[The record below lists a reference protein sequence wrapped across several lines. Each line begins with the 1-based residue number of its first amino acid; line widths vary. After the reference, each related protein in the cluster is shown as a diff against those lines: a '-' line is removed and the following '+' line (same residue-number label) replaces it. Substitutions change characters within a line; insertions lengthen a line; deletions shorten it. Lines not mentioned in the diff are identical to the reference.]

1 MEILNQHKTIR
12 KFQKRSIP
20 FEMLESIIYS
30 GTRASTTGNMQLYS
44 VVLTEKEANKE
55 RLLPLHFNQNV
66 AKEAPVLITVIADF
80 NRFTKWCRFNQA
92 NPGYANFLSF
102 ITASIDALLV
112 AQNICVA
119 AENQGLGIC
128 YLGTAVYNAEEII
141 NILELPKLT
150 FPITTIAMGYPAE
163 SPEQTDRIPLKG
175 IIHKEKYEDYSKERI
190 NELYVA
196 KENLESSIKF
206 VEENNVQSLAQV
218 FTDVRYKKADN
229 EFFSKKVLDT
239 LKTQGFL

>member
-1 MEILNQHKTIR
+1 
-12 KFQKRSIP
+12 
-20 FEMLESIIYS
+20 
-30 GTRASTTGNMQLYS
+30 
-44 VVLTEKEANKE
+44 
-55 RLLPLHFNQNV
+55 
-66 AKEAPVLITVIADF
+66 
-80 NRFTKWCRFNQA
+80 
-92 NPGYANFLSF
+92 
-102 ITASIDALLV
+102 
-112 AQNICVA
+112 
-119 AENQGLGIC
+119 
-128 YLGTAVYNAEEII
+128 
-141 NILELPKLT
+141 
-150 FPITTIAMGYPAE
+150 MGYPAE
-163 SPEQTDRIPLKG
+163 STEQTDRIPLKG

>member
-12 KFQKRSIP
+12 RFQKRAVSNEI
-20 FEMLESIIYS
+20 LENIINS

-44 VVLTEKEANKE
+44 VVLTENKANKE
-55 RLLPLHFNQNV
+55 KLLPLHFNQNV

-80 NRFTKWCRFNQA
+80 NRFTKWCEFNNAQ
-92 NPGYANFLSF
+92 PGYNNLLSF
-102 ITASIDALLV
+102 LTASIDALLL

-119 AENQGLGIC
+119 AENLGLGIC
-128 YLGTAVYNAEEII
+128 YLGTAVYNAKEII
-141 NILELPKLT
+141 DILELPKLT
-150 FPITTIAMGYPAE
+150 FPITSIAIGYPDE
-163 SPEQTDRIPLKG
+163 NPELADRIPLSG
-175 IIHKEKYEDYSKERI
+175 IIHREKYENYSKERI
-190 NELYVA
+190 NKLYVA

-206 VEENNVQSLAQV
+206 VEENKVKSLAQV

-239 LKTQGFL
+239 LKMQGFL

>member
-1 MEILNQHKTIR
+1 MEILNQHKSIR
-12 KFQKRSIP
+12 KFQKRSISTK
-20 FEMLESIIYS
+20 MLESIIYS

-44 VVLTEKEANKE
+44 VVLTENKVNKE

-80 NRFTKWCRFNQA
+80 NRFTKWCQFNYA
-92 NPGYANFLSF
+92 KPGYNNLLSF
-102 ITASIDALLV
+102 LTASIDALLL

-128 YLGTAVYNAEEII
+128 YLGTAVYNAKEII

-163 SPEQTDRIPLKG
+163 SPELTDRIPLKG

-206 VEENNVQSLAQV
+206 VEENKVQSLAQV